1 MNNYKIDILCE
12 NCNNI
17 VWYYIPKGTTIKEF
31 FGISENK
38 KCRTCGCQHG
48 RNEE

>member
-12 NCNNI
+12 NCSNI

-31 FGISENK
+31 FGDSKNK
-38 KCRTCGCQHG
+38 KCGNCGCLHG
-48 RNEE
+48 RKEE